1 MYNPDKKL
9 KATKKAS
16 HTVKVVLIED
26 GKSAT
31 VIQHIVGI
39 QTGNHELVTNH
50 SLRFSHVSEGEDS
63 LYDSRWD
70 DMVEDEGHEGTT
82 VLARRRVNFI
92 TSLRL
97 LNGEWCSDQLALSM
111 LALEF
116 FRDLFTSVNND
127 E

>member
-39 QTGNHELVTNH
+39 QTGMKENVRKGLGVRKQRDARSSLNPPLVERPLNVDIGFHE
-50 SLRFSHVSEGEDS
+50 
-63 LYDSRWD
+63 
-70 DMVEDEGHEGTT
+70 
-82 VLARRRVNFI
+82 AQ
-92 TSLRL
+92 L
-97 LNGEWCSDQLALSM
+97 LS
-111 LALEF
+111 
-116 FRDLFTSVNND
+116 
-127 E
+127 